1 MRVSRSI
8 LAIAVVVLIGAA
20 GLLIMYNH
28 PRLPDLSAPAG
39 GGTRPFTIE
48 QYMMQTI
55 NEQVPVRDASKHYR
69 VTGIQAAG
77 GRGVVYYTD
86 GKNNYVADFTYV
98 QSSTGGIAIDSF
110 VVRT

>member
-1 MRVSRSI
+1 MRLSRSI
-8 LAIAVVVLIGAA
+8 LVIAVVVLVGAA
-20 GLLIMYNH
+20 GLLIVYNH
-28 PRLPDLSAPAG
+28 PRLPDLSPLPG

-48 QYMMQTI
+48 QYMIQTI
-55 NEQVPVRDASKHYR
+55 DEQVPLHDGTHYR

-86 GKNNYVADFTYV
+86 GKKNFVADFTYQ
-98 QSSTGGIAIDSF
+98 QSNGGGIAIESF